1 MLKLQLE
8 NKNRC
13 ISVYFNKDSIIYTI
27 RIMLKQST
35 LQLLRI
41 KFSFFLMPIYW
52 FALSSLSSVNIFRS
66 IIIFIIFHLF
76 LYPASNAYNSY
87 MDRDTKSIA
96 GVEKPLQP
104 TKELFYISL
113 ILDGMA
119 LLTGLMISF
128 YFAACII
135 LFTSASRAYSYRGIR
150 LKKYPIIS
158 FFTAIVFQ
166 GSMVFFMTYHGSS
179 MAQTL
184 EVPYLPIIISALLVG
199 SFYPLTQIYQHIQ
212 DREDGVQTLSMLL
225 GYRGTFIFTAFIFL
239 ITMVLMGVFF
249 GLNLELDRF
258 LVVLACMLPVSFYFI
273 RWYLKVR
280 KNIGEANYKN
290 SMEMSF
296 AAAAGTNAAFI
307 ILLIMER
314 F

>member
-1 MLKLQLE
+1 MRLMLKH
-8 NKNRC
+8 
-13 ISVYFNKDSIIYTI
+13 
-27 RIMLKQST
+27 ST

-52 FALSSLSSVNIFRS
+52 FALSSLVSVNIFRS
-66 IIIFIIFHLF
+66 IIIFIILHLF

-113 ILDGMA
+113 VFDGMA
-119 LLTGLMISF
+119 FITGLMISF

-135 LFTSASRAYSYRGIR
+135 IFIAASRAYSYRGIR
-150 LKKYPIIS
+150 LKNYPVIS

-166 GSMVFFMTYHGSS
+166 GAMVFFMTYHGSS
-179 MAQTL
+179 MSQTL

-199 SFYPLTQIYQHIQ
+199 SFYPLTQIYQHEQ
-212 DREDGVQTLSMLL
+212 DKEDGVQTLSMLL
-225 GYRGTFIFTAFIFL
+225 GYKGTFIFTAFIFL

-258 LVVLACMLPVSFYFI
+258 LVVLLCMLPVLFYFI
-273 RWYLKVR
+273 RWFLKVR

-307 ILLIMER
+307 ILLIMKSFE
-314 F
+314 